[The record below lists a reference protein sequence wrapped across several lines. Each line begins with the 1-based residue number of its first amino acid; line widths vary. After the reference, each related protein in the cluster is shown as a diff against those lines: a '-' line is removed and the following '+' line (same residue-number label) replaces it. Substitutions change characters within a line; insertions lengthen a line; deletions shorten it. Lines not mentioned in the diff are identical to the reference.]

1 MHVAIYP
8 DIDTISQEAAQYVVR
23 VAKEAI
29 AAHGLFSF
37 GLSGGTTPGKLYSL
51 LGNEPYRSQVD
62 WHKVHFFWSD
72 ERCVPSDDP
81 QSNYHLAQTTLLSKL
96 NLRPE
101 QIHRMPAERPDRDQ
115 AAADHAAEIRRVLGA
130 SGVPAFDLLQLGMGP
145 EGHTASLFPHQPSLR
160 EQERLVMHVS
170 VPKPP
175 PDRLTFTPP
184 LLHAARHLLFLVT
197 GADKAQALQ
206 AVMSNAYQ
214 PEEYP
219 AQLIARQAQGDVT
232 WMVDPAIA
240 DGLRIQQL

>member
-8 DIDTISQEAAQYVVR
+8 DIETISQEAAQYVVR
-23 VAKEAI
+23 VAQEAI

-51 LGNEPYRSQVD
+51 LGEEPYRSQVD
-62 WHKVHFFWSD
+62 WSAVHFFWSD

-96 NLRPE
+96 KLRPE
-101 QIHRMPAERPDRDQ
+101 QIHRMPADRPDREQ
-115 AAADHAAEIRRVLGA
+115 AAAEYAAEIRRVLGG
-130 SGVPAFDLLQLGMGP
+130 SGVPAFDLLQMGMGP

-160 EQERLVMHVS
+160 EQKRLVMPVS

-184 LLHAARHLLFLVT
+184 LLHVARHLLYLVT

-206 AVMSNAYQ
+206 AVMSSTYQ

-219 AQLIARQAQGDVT
+219 AQLIVRQAQGEVT
-232 WMVDPAIA
+232 WMVDPTIA